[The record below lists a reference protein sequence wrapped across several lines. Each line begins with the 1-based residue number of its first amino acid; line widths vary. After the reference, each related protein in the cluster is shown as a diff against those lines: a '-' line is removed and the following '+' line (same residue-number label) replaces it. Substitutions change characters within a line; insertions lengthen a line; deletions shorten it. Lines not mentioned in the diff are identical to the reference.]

1 MSRITVVGSFS
12 MDLTVTMDE
21 FPKEGQ
27 TIIGKKMLKN
37 PGGKG
42 ANQCIACARLGGDT
56 EMIGMLGEDENG
68 KIIKELF
75 ESEGVNVSH
84 VLSTDKEPTTIAL
97 IEINGSGQNKI
108 VVVPAANFCYS
119 VEDLRQVREVIEK
132 TEMVVAQ
139 LEMRMDV
146 VEELA
151 RICAEAGV
159 PMILNPAPAAALSD
173 ELLANVTYLT
183 PNETELSVIT
193 GHPVSSLDE
202 IKEAAQMLLDRGVKH
217 VVATLGDKGALL
229 ADASGMKVIEGYK
242 VEAVDTVAAG
252 DSFNGALAKGL
263 VDGLTLEEAIRLA
276 NAVGALTV
284 TGHGAVPSL
293 PTRAEVEEFINL
305 HKVL

>member
-12 MDLTVTMDE
+12 MDLTVTMSQ

-56 EMIGMLGEDENG
+56 EMIGMLGNDENG
-68 KIIKELF
+68 RIIKDLF
-75 ESEGVNVSH
+75 VQEGIEVSH
-84 VLSTDKEPTTIAL
+84 VLTTNQEPTTIAL
-97 IEINGSGQNKI
+97 IEIDETGQNKI
-108 VVVPAANFCYS
+108 VVVPAANFVYS
-119 VEDLRQVREVIEK
+119 TDDLKAVKDVIAQ

-139 LEMRMDV
+139 LEMRLDV

-151 RICAEAGV
+151 RMCEELHV

-173 ELLANVTYLT
+173 ELLKRVTYLT
-183 PNETELSVIT
+183 PNETELSVIAQ
-193 GHPVSSLDE
+193 HPVDTLEE
-202 IKEAAQMLLDRGVKH
+202 IKQAAQLLLDRGVQH

-229 ADASGMKVIEGYK
+229 ADSTGMKVIEGYP
-242 VEAVDTVAAG
+242 VQAIDTVAAG
-252 DSFNGALAKGL
+252 DSFNGALAKAL
-263 VDGLTLEEAIRLA
+263 VDGKSLEESIRLA

-284 TGHGAVPSL
+284 TRHGAVPSL
-293 PTRAEVEEFINL
+293 PTKEEVEEFIKSRN
-305 HKVL
+305 